1 MLVPRLLLLLL
12 LLLELLEL
20 IFVLD
25 VVLVVVV
32 VVTGVTEPAT
42 AVLLA
47 VWVVV
52 LGKDEEIVVIE
63 EFAGTLILLGLMEL
77 GFDVRIVLGADKRL
91 PRTLF
96 YWQFEGKL
104 GEKYYFLLVF

>member
-1 MLVPRLLLLLL
+1 MKVVYQRILKSHEITLGNEIPPPMLVPRLLLLLL

-47 VWVVV
+47 V
-52 LGKDEEIVVIE
+52 
-63 EFAGTLILLGLMEL
+63 
-77 GFDVRIVLGADKRL
+77 
-91 PRTLF
+91 
-96 YWQFEGKL
+96 
-104 GEKYYFLLVF
+104 